1 MSADL
6 CFCPPLADMVSSGR
20 TVARNG
26 KPVIVGGLSTVNN
39 LLVLRN
45 LFAALNPATTLET
58 GLGYGASALVFA
70 QSHRD
75 FGAAPCGQHVA
86 IDPFQDQVAHA
97 GVAVVKRAGLNDYLD
112 HINDF
117 SDRAL
122 PRLLAEG
129 RRFGLIYID
138 GSHLFEDVM
147 IDCHYATQ
155 LLLPDGVLLFDD
167 SSDPHVAKVLGFIDG
182 NMGHVLTRLDV
193 ARFRGDAGRSF
204 RYRLGK
210 LFGRTQL
217 TAYRKSGEGRRR
229 WDSKLARF

>member
-1 MSADL
+1 MA
-6 CFCPPLADMVSSGR
+6 
-20 TVARNG
+20 AR
-26 KPVIVGGLSTVNN
+26 GLTTVNN
-39 LLVLRN
+39 LIVLRN
-45 LFAALNPATTLET
+45 LHLSLKAAATLEV
-58 GLGYGASALVFA
+58 GLGWGPSALVFA
-70 QSHRD
+70 QSHKD
-75 FGAAPCGQHVA
+75 IGSAPQGQHVA
-86 IDPFQDQVAHA
+86 IDPFQDHVAHA

-129 RRFGLIYID
+129 RRFGMIYID

-155 LLLPDGVLLFDD
+155 LLLADGVLLFDD
-167 SSDPHVAKVLGFIDG
+167 STDPHVAKLLGFTDG
-182 NMGHVLTRLDV
+182 NMRHVLTRLDV
-193 ARFRGDAGRSF
+193 APFRGDAGRSF